1 MATRRRSQPNNKGRI
16 ARGDNS
22 RFVKIGALVALPV
35 MVAGI
40 GALVMGEALKEVR
53 IGADYCYA
61 SSGPRPNTAF
71 FVDVSFTADT
81 SAAQDRDLTRALQE
95 AYATL
100 PANGRLSVFTT
111 ANANVGSLPVPVL
124 STCRPPANEQEQVSL
139 GLGSKPAPYLAHQS
153 EEARNAF
160 ARSVE
165 SLLARAKDRAQA
177 AKDSPVLEQMQG
189 ISRFRFDG
197 NLKALTVYTDG
208 LQNSD
213 SFQFCQSQGH
223 MPPFAVFAQK
233 PAYRFLKPEN
243 LEGVAVH
250 LLLVEFGALPAPG
263 LQYCTSDEVRGFWP
277 DYFKANGAKSVQLS
291 RLRYGAL

>member
-1 MATRRRSQPNNKGRI
+1 MAMRRRSAPHK
-16 ARGDNS
+16 S
-22 RFVKIGALVALPV
+22 RFVKIGALIALPV

-40 GALVMGEALKEVR
+40 GALVMGEALKEER
-53 IGADYCYA
+53 IGADFCYA
-61 SSGPRPNTAF
+61 SSAPRPNTAF

-95 AYATL
+95 SYATL

-124 STCRPPANEQEQVSL
+124 SVCRPPTTAPEQDAL
-139 GLGSKPAPYLAHQS
+139 GLGSKPAPYLAHQAQ
-153 EEARNAF
+153 EARAKF
-160 ARSVE
+160 DQAVS
-165 SLLARAKDRAQA
+165 SLLAAAKDRAQA
-177 AKDSPVLEQMQG
+177 AKDSPVLEQLQG

-197 NLKALTVYTDG
+197 PLKALTVYTDG

-223 MPPFAVFAQK
+223 MPQFAVFAQK
-233 PAYRFLKPEN
+233 PAYRFLKPESF
-243 LEGVAVH
+243 EGVSVNF
-250 LLLVEFGALPAPG
+250 LLVEFGALPAPG
-263 LQYCTSDEVRGFWP
+263 LPYCTSDEVRGFWP